1 MHKVQLDRFRLDGF
15 LGSGSDYEAHAATDL
30 QTGEA
35 VVLKRPNPDYI
46 TRQFHGG
53 IDLLSQRL
61 VEVHSSIGTSISRIS
76 RLVGYAEGGSHDGYF
91 GDSLK
96 QQYWVL
102 VYQRA
107 RGIPLA
113 ADIRDKFRGVPTG
126 LPQGLFAIHPLAHHA
141 ARAPFD
147 ILRQLM
153 EVEEALLDAGYLLL
167 DTRPQNVYYDPL
179 AGDISII
186 DIGAMPAKGT
196 ASQGAVSIG
205 DGDKDFHDFFAEVF
219 RFYAV
224 PDIPPA
230 DIAGYREPVGMR
242 NVPQFELQVKGML
255 GAFSTAPDARVRDA
269 AVGVLER
276 VLERSYPSVDA
287 FRSDL
292 EAYLT
297 AVEERNRGLHDLPER
312 TGVWREGLAMLSQD
326 YWRKF
331 LFDPETDLASYGP

>member
-1 MHKVQLDRFRLDGF
+1 MHQTQLDRYRLDGF

-35 VVLKRPNPDYI
+35 VVLKRPNPDYV

-61 VEVHSSIGTSISRIS
+61 VEVHTSIGSSIPGMSH
-76 RLVGYAEGGSHDGYF
+76 LVGYVEGGNHDGYF

-113 ADIRDKFRGVPTG
+113 ADIRDKFKGVPTG
-126 LPQGLFAIHPLAHHA
+126 LPQNLFAVHPLEHHA
-141 ARAPFD
+141 GRGPFD
-147 ILRQLM
+147 IHRQLM

-167 DTRPQNVYYDPL
+167 DTRPQNVYYNPL
-179 AGDISII
+179 GGDISII
-186 DIGAMPAKGT
+186 DIGAMPARGS

-205 DGDKDFHDFFAEVF
+205 DGDKDFHDFFAEMF

-230 DIAGYREPVGMR
+230 DVTGYREPVGMR
-242 NVPQFELQVKGML
+242 NVPQFDLQVKGML
-255 GAFSTAPDARVRDA
+255 GAFSKAQNAQVRDA
-269 AVGVLER
+269 AVGVLEKI
-276 VLERSYPSVDA
+276 LERSYPSLDA
-287 FRSDL
+287 FRRDL
-292 EAYLT
+292 DAYLA
-297 AVEERNRGLHDLPER
+297 AVEERNRGLDDLPDR
-312 TGVWREGLAMLSQD
+312 ARVWREGLEMLSQE

-331 LFDPETDLASYGP
+331 LFDPETDLASYRP